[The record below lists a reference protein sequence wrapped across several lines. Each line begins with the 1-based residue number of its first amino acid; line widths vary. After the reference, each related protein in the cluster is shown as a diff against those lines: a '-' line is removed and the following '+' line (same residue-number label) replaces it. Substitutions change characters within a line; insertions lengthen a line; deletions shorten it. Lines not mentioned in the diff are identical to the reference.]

1 MNGKNYIRLLSYMQS
16 MGSSYVFMD
25 DNAPCQQSQAV
36 IRWLQSKGLKQMEV
50 WPPQSP
56 DLNPIKHVWDIL
68 EAKLECYKPKNS
80 RELEERIKEETG
92 LHLGFCSRGGKISR
106 GGGGQTSSKGG
117 GGGGGE

>member
-1 MNGKNYIRLLSYMQS
+1 
-16 MGSSYVFMD
+16 
-25 DNAPCQQSQAV
+25 
-36 IRWLQSKGLKQMEV
+36 MEV

-92 LHLGFCSRGGKISR
+92 LHLGFCSRGG
-106 GGGGQTSSKGG
+106 GGGRQNFKGGGANIQQGG
-117 GGGGGE
+117 GGGGGRIKKNPGEE